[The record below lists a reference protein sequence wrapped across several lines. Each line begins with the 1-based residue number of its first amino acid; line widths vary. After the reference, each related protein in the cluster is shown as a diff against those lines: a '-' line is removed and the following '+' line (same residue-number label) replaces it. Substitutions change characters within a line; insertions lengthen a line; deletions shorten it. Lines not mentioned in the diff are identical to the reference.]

1 MFSSILNSPIGKLI
15 IKANDNE
22 VYEIN
27 FIEEDKNEKP
37 NDISIIAKTQLL
49 EYFES
54 KRRKFDFPIQQN
66 STDFQRK
73 VWEELQKIPTG
84 NTISYAILA
93 KRLQNPLAIRAIAA
107 ANGKNKLL
115 IVVPCHRVIG
125 SNGKLIGFSAGLWRK
140 KWLLEHESKITALGQ
155 SRLAF

>member
-1 MFSSILNSPIGKLI
+1 MFSSILNSPIGTLI
-15 IKANDNE
+15 IRANDNE
-22 VYEIN
+22 VYEIK
-27 FIEEDKNEKP
+27 FIDEDEDEKP
-37 NDISIIAKTQLL
+37 NYISIKAKSELS

-54 KRRKFDFPIQQN
+54 KRRKFDFPIRQN
-66 STDFQRK
+66 STDFQEK
-73 VWEELQKIPTG
+73 VWEELQKIPLG

-125 SNGKLIGFSAGLWRK
+125 SDGKLVGFSGGLWRK
-140 KWLLEHESKITALGQ
+140 QWLLEHESKMAALGQ
-155 SRLAF
+155 SRLEF